1 MHVNMVEISLKSSD
15 LIYLS
20 CSLYEVNNSKA
31 VVQIIPGVKEH
42 KARYKEFIEK
52 LNSWGYSVFISD
64 IRGQGRSVSG
74 NYPLGYIDDYQ
85 KLISDQKILYNYL
98 INRFPN
104 QKIYIIGEDVGVD
117 IALNFIQDDSVRI
130 SKLVLISPFRHSKGI
145 DMWLTSAKLM
155 LKFQNAKKS
164 NPLIQNALG
173 DLHIEKLVK
182 NSIERTNMQNDSLCN
197 FNYSNMTIANFLLL
211 NKSTQNVSKYKNTD
225 KELPILILFGANDEL
240 TGGHEEIKG
249 LINLLNRSGYKRI
262 GNLEYMNMMHSIL
275 FETQKKYVYSDII
288 NFLNV

>member
-1 MHVNMVEISLKSSD
+1 MIEISLKSSD
-15 LIYLS
+15 LVYLS

-31 VVQIIPGVKEH
+31 VVQIIPGIKEH
-42 KARYKEFIEK
+42 KSRYKDFIFL

-64 IRGQGRSVSG
+64 TRGHGRSVSG

-85 KLISDQKILYNYL
+85 KLVSDQRILYTYL

-104 QKIYIIGEDVGVD
+104 QKIYIIGEDIGVD
-117 IALNFIQDDSVRI
+117 IALNFIQNVDVSI
-130 SKLVLISPFRHSKGI
+130 SKLVLISPFRHDKSI
-145 DMWLTSAKLM
+145 DVRLTSAKLM
-155 LKFQNAKKS
+155 LKLQNAKKS

-182 NSIERTNMQNDSLCN
+182 DSNERDTMLNDNLCN
-197 FNYSNMTIANFLLL
+197 FNYSNMAIANFLLL
-211 NKSTQNVSKYKNTD
+211 NKGSQAVNKYQNSNKD
-225 KELPILILFGANDEL
+225 LPIQILFGANDEL
-240 TGGHEEIKG
+240 TGGREGIKG
-249 LINLLNRSGYKRI
+249 LISLLNRSGYKRI

-275 FETQKKYVYSDII
+275 FETNKKYVYNDII

>member
-1 MHVNMVEISLKSSD
+1 MIEIGLKSSD
-15 LIYLS
+15 LVYLS

-31 VVQIIPGVKEH
+31 VVQIIPGIKEH
-42 KARYKEFIEK
+42 KSRYKDFIFL

-64 IRGQGRSVSG
+64 TRGHGRSVSG

-85 KLISDQKILYNYL
+85 KLVSDQRILYTYL

-104 QKIYIIGEDVGVD
+104 QKIYIIGEDIGVD
-117 IALNFIQDDSVRI
+117 IALNFIQNVDVSI
-130 SKLVLISPFRHSKGI
+130 SKLVLISPFRHDKSI
-145 DMWLTSAKLM
+145 DVRLTSAKLM
-155 LKFQNAKKS
+155 LKLQNAKKS

-182 NSIERTNMQNDSLCN
+182 DSNERNTMLNDNLCN
-197 FNYSNMTIANFLLL
+197 FNYSNMAIANFLLL
-211 NKSTQNVSKYKNTD
+211 NKGSQAVNKYQNSNKD
-225 KELPILILFGANDEL
+225 LPIQILFGANDEL
-240 TGGHEEIKG
+240 TGGREGIKG
-249 LINLLNRSGYKRI
+249 LISLLNRSGYKRI

-275 FETQKKYVYSDII
+275 FETNKKYVYNDII

>member
-1 MHVNMVEISLKSSD
+1 MIEISLKSSD
-15 LIYLS
+15 LVYLS

-31 VVQIIPGVKEH
+31 VVQIIPGIKEH
-42 KARYKEFIEK
+42 KSRYKDFIFL

-64 IRGQGRSVSG
+64 TRGHGRSVSG

-85 KLISDQKILYNYL
+85 KLVSDQRILYTYL

-104 QKIYIIGEDVGVD
+104 QKIYIIGEDIGVD
-117 IALNFIQDDSVRI
+117 IALNFIQNVDVSI
-130 SKLVLISPFRHSKGI
+130 SKLVLISPFRHDKSI
-145 DMWLTSAKLM
+145 DVRLTSAKLM
-155 LKFQNAKKS
+155 LKLQNAKKS

-182 NSIERTNMQNDSLCN
+182 DSNERNTMLNDNLCN
-197 FNYSNMTIANFLLL
+197 FNYSNMAIANFLLL
-211 NKSTQNVSKYKNTD
+211 NKGSQAVNKYQNSNKD
-225 KELPILILFGANDEL
+225 LPIQILFGANDEL
-240 TGGHEEIKG
+240 TGGREGIKG
-249 LINLLNRSGYKRI
+249 LISLLNKSGYKRI

-275 FETQKKYVYSDII
+275 FETNKKYVYNDII

>member
-1 MHVNMVEISLKSSD
+1 MIEISLKSSD
-15 LIYLS
+15 LVYLS

-31 VVQIIPGVKEH
+31 VVQIIPGIKEH
-42 KARYKEFIEK
+42 KSRYKDFIFL

-64 IRGQGRSVSG
+64 TRGHGRSVSG

-85 KLISDQKILYNYL
+85 KLVSDQRILYTYL

-104 QKIYIIGEDVGVD
+104 QKIYIIGEDIGVD
-117 IALNFIQDDSVRI
+117 IALNFIQNVDVSI
-130 SKLVLISPFRHSKGI
+130 SKLVLISPFRHDKSI
-145 DMWLTSAKLM
+145 DVRLTSAKLM
-155 LKFQNAKKS
+155 LKLQNAKKS

-182 NSIERTNMQNDSLCN
+182 DSNERNTMLNDNLCN
-197 FNYSNMTIANFLLL
+197 FNYSNMAIANFLLL
-211 NKSTQNVSKYKNTD
+211 NKGSQAVNKYQNSNKD
-225 KELPILILFGANDEL
+225 LPIQILFGANDEL
-240 TGGHEEIKG
+240 TGGREGIKG
-249 LINLLNRSGYKRI
+249 LISLLNRSGYKRI

-275 FETQKKYVYSDII
+275 FETNKKYVYNDII